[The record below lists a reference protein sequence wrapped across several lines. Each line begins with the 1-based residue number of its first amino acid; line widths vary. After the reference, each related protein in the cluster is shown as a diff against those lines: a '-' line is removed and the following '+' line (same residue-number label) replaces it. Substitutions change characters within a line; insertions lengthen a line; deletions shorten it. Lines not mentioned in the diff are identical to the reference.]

1 MLVSLSLDKSYSKDV
16 AIMVD
21 VLRASTTITV
31 ALNNFNQV
39 IAVKDKND
47 AIELAREHNA
57 VLAGER
63 DGAPIP
69 GFDTGNSPVAIK
81 NFSGDTL
88 VLTTTNGTRI
98 LEEMKAK
105 SLIGSFVNAKVVAQK
120 ASEIA
125 DNHIEVVMA
134 GVRGRFAI
142 EDFLGAGEIIS
153 YLKNY
158 ELDEMA
164 RAAYMASR
172 NEEMVNKAIMSS
184 KSALGLQK
192 LGFLDDITFSIKKN
206 IYDIIPIY
214 EKQIIKKLNNKS

>member
-1 MLVSLSLDKSYSKDV
+1 MLVSLSLDKSISKDV

-21 VLRASTTITV
+21 VLRASATINV
-31 ALNNFNQV
+31 ALNNFNKV
-39 IAVKDKND
+39 IAVKDKNK
-47 AIELAREHNA
+47 AIELAKKYNA

-69 GFDTGNSPVAIK
+69 GFDTGNSPVAIQ

-98 LEEMKAK
+98 LEGMKATA
-105 SLIGSFVNAKVVAQK
+105 LVGSFVNAKAVAQK

-125 DNHIEVVMA
+125 EDHIEIVMA

-164 RAAYMASR
+164 MAAYMASR
-172 NEEMVNKAIMSS
+172 DEEMVKKAVMNS
-184 KSALGLQK
+184 KSSLTLQK
-192 LGFLDDITFSIKKN
+192 LGFLEDIKFSIKKN
-206 IYDIIPIY
+206 IYDIITIY
-214 EKQIIKKLNNKS
+214 EKGIIKNYTN